1 MNRRTKILI
10 WMVVSQAVCL
20 IIGLWLQDRL
30 MLSLIQWN
38 SSQGSTKQGEPL
50 GALEADS
57 SQGENA
63 SVHTYKADGD
73 AFHTVMLQ
81 ARPLAFVWICGLQ
94 SVVAYLLI
102 TRLNVE
108 HAQRQEQ
115 SHEMLVK
122 RAKELVRTRDA
133 VIFGLA
139 KLAESRDPDT
149 GHHLERIALYS
160 TRLATALRRQPRYRS
175 IITPNF
181 VQMIG
186 VSSAL
191 HDIGK
196 VGVSDNVLL
205 KPGKLTAD
213 ERRHMQTHAT
223 LGGECIQQIEMRLG
237 NSNFLSTARE
247 IAFHHHERWDGAGY
261 PAGLMGEAI
270 PLAARIVAIVD
281 VYDALVSRRVYKDA
295 FSHEKSID
303 MIRSEAGK
311 HFDPELVNVFLSIE
325 GQFRAISDR
334 FREEPRV
341 DADLTQP
348 TDNEQDDLEMCD
360 AEERKLLETVR
371 SIHETPLENSE
382 IESANAQTLEPDPLL
397 Q

>member
-1 MNRRTKILI
+1 MLI
-10 WMVVSQAVCL
+10 WMIVSQAVCL

-30 MLSLIQWN
+30 MLSLVQWN
-38 SSQGSTKQGEPL
+38 SSQGSTQQGEPL
-50 GALEADS
+50 GALEADR

-63 SVHTYKADGD
+63 LVHGDKADSD
-73 AFHTVMLQ
+73 AFHTAMLQ
-81 ARPLAFVWICGLQ
+81 AQPLVFVWICGLQ

-115 SHEMLVK
+115 SHEMLLK

-175 IITPNF
+175 IITANF

-205 KPGKLTAD
+205 KSGKLTAD

-223 LGGECIQQIEMRLG
+223 LGGECIRQIEMRLG

-261 PAGLMGEAI
+261 PAGLLGEAI

-281 VYDALVSRRVYKDA
+281 VYDALITRRIYKDA
-295 FSHEKSID
+295 FSHEMSID
-303 MIRSEAGK
+303 MIRSEADK
-311 HFDPELVNVFLSIE
+311 HFDPELVKVFLSIE
-325 GQFRAISDR
+325 GQFRVISDR

-341 DADLTQP
+341 DADLTRP
-348 TDNEQDDLEMCD
+348 TDNEQDDLETCD
-360 AEERKLLETVR
+360 ADERKLLEALR

-382 IESANAQTLEPDPLL
+382 IESANEQTLDLEPVS

>member
-1 MNRRTKILI
+1 LKRRTKILI
-10 WMVVSQAVCL
+10 WMIVSQAICL
-20 IIGLWLQDRL
+20 IIGLWLQERL
-30 MLSLIQWN
+30 ILSLAQWN
-38 SSQGSTKQGEPL
+38 SSQGSTKQGEQL
-50 GALEADS
+50 GTLEADR
-57 SQGENA
+57 SQGENE
-63 SVHTYKADGD
+63 SVHAYMTDGD
-73 AFHTVMLQ
+73 ALYTAMLQ
-81 ARPLAFVWICGLQ
+81 ARPLAFVWIFGLQ

-102 TRLNVE
+102 ASLSVE
-108 HAQRQEQ
+108 YAQRQEQ
-115 SHEMLVK
+115 SNEMLVK

-139 KLAESRDPDT
+139 KLAESRDSDT

-160 TRLATALRRQPRYRS
+160 TRLATALRHQPQYRS
-175 IITPNF
+175 IISPNF
-181 VQMIG
+181 VQTIG

-196 VGVSDNVLL
+196 VGLSDDVLL
-205 KPGKLTAD
+205 NPGKLTD
-213 ERRHMQTHAT
+213 NERRHMQTHAAI
-223 LGGECIQQIEMRLG
+223 GGECLRQIETRLG

-261 PAGLMGEAI
+261 PAGLMGSAI

-281 VYDALVSRRVYKDA
+281 VYDALVSRRVYKAA

-325 GQFRAISDR
+325 GQSRSISDR
-334 FREEPRV
+334 FREESNV
-341 DADLTQP
+341 YTDLTLP
-348 TDNEQDDLEMCD
+348 TDNEQDDLKICD

-382 IESANAQTLEPDPLL
+382 IESANGQMLEPDPLL